1 MPSEPCYRL
10 AIPIMF
16 RRIALSWLISLGV
29 IVASVGAP
37 ESSDSAQLREL
48 AEQNRRLQELVK
60 EQQRQIESLA
70 ARLGEVQKTGER
82 HEKQLQDLR
91 EGSAGAA
98 SEPVGPAFRRD
109 QELRLSGEA
118 GFAFFNTGAAGQ
130 FPKAEFRV
138 DEARLAVES
147 PVMKDVYLFGELNL
161 LTREANDENFYL
173 GEFYVDFENVSGR
186 LGGPDRL
193 LNLRAG
199 RVGIPFGEE
208 YLLRGPM
215 TNPLISHS
223 LPDVW
228 GVDEGVE
235 IYGGL
240 GRFQYAL
247 AVQNGGTSRLHDFN
261 ADKAVAARL
270 GWDPGRWLHLSAS
283 AMRTGE
289 LGTATDS
296 LSEVWFA
303 DGFFRALGPARSTG
317 TFWADLYE
325 GDATARW
332 KSGHLSAALG
342 RVRFDDSD
350 TTADN
355 ARRMSYGY
363 LEAMQGFGRGLYG
376 AARYSAIHVPRG
388 YPLAGWGNMGRYFF
402 APSFAEELQRLSLG
416 LGYRFGPPLVLK
428 LEYARESGRQTTG
441 ASRDQEDFF
450 GTELGVKF

>member
-1 MPSEPCYRL
+1 MGG
-10 AIPIMF
+10 
-16 RRIALSWLISLGV
+16 AL
-29 IVASVGAP
+29 GAQDSP
-37 ESSDSAQLREL
+37 ESAQLREL

-98 SEPVGPAFRRD
+98 AGPATPAFRRD

-118 GFAFFNTGAAGQ
+118 GFAFFSTGAAGQ
-130 FPKAEFRV
+130 FPKSEFRV
-138 DEARLAVES
+138 DDAKLAVEA
-147 PVMKDVYLFGELNL
+147 PVGKDVYFYGELNL
-161 LTREANDENFYL
+161 LTREANDENFHL
-173 GEFYVDFENVSGR
+173 GEFYADFENVSGR
-186 LGGPDRL
+186 FGGPDRL
-193 LNLRAG
+193 VNVRAG
-199 RVGIPFGEE
+199 RFYIPFGEE
-208 YLLRGPM
+208 YFSRGPVA
-215 TNPLISHS
+215 NPLISHS
-223 LPDVW
+223 LPDIW

-247 AVQNGGTSRLHDFN
+247 AVQNGGTSRLRDFN
-261 ADKAVAARL
+261 ADKAMTARL
-270 GWDPGRWLHLSAS
+270 GWDLARWLHVSAS

-289 LGTATDS
+289 LATATDS

-303 DGFFRALGPARSTG
+303 NGFFRALGPAKSTG
-317 TFWADLYE
+317 AFWADLYE

-332 KSGHLSAALG
+332 KGGMLGAALG
-342 RVRFDDSD
+342 RVTFDDSD

-363 LEAMQGFGRGLYG
+363 LDAMQEIGGGLYG
-376 AARYSAIHVPRG
+376 AARYSAIHAPKG
-388 YPLAGWGNMGRYFF
+388 YPLAGWGNLGKYFF
-402 APSFAEELQRLSLG
+402 APTFAEELQRLSLG
-416 LGYRFGPPLVLK
+416 LGYRFSPPLVLK
-428 LEYARESGRQTTG
+428 LEYAREWGRQTTG
-441 ASRDQEDFF
+441 APRDQEDFF